1 MEALAMTL
9 ELPGQEPI
17 PVAMDPLRRSPAAEL
32 GLARTVIEATV
43 RVGLF
48 LVLVAWCFW
57 IARPFLVAVL
67 WGLILAI
74 AVHPGFCR
82 LCHLMGGRRRT
93 VAGLM
98 TLLALLMLI
107 GPLSLL
113 TLALIDNIGELAA
126 RLTAGAISV
135 PPPPPRLAALPLV
148 GEAAERLWSLA
159 SVNFL
164 AALEEVRPQL
174 ASLVRWL
181 LRLVAGVSLGALNF
195 MLAVVVAG
203 LLLAHDEQG
212 GRLAHAVARK
222 LAGARGPM
230 LALLAEQTVR
240 NVARGVLGTALIQS
254 TLAGLGLVLA
264 DVPGAAILTLV
275 CFLLWIVQIGPAI
288 LLIAAV
294 AYLFSTA
301 PMTVA
306 ILFTVWSVF
315 VALVDN
321 FLRPI
326 LIGRGSEVPLAVI
339 LTGVLGGLL
348 AHGLIGLFVGPIVLA
363 LGYELFRAW
372 LATTASQEH

>member
-1 MEALAMTL
+1 MTP
-9 ELPGQEPI
+9 ELPDQEPM
-17 PVAMDPLRRSPAAEL
+17 PTTSALPRRSALAEL
-32 GLARTVIEATV
+32 GLARTVIEATI
-43 RVGLF
+43 RVGLV

-67 WGLILAI
+67 WGLIIAI

-82 LCHLMGGRRRT
+82 LRSLMGGRGSAA
-93 VAGLM
+93 AGLL
-98 TLLALLMLI
+98 TLLALFMLI

-174 ASLVRWL
+174 ASLGRWL
-181 LRLVAGVSLGALNF
+181 LRLAAGVSLGALNF

-203 LLLAHDEQG
+203 LLLAHDGQG

-222 LAGARGPM
+222 LAGERGPM
-230 LALLAEQTVR
+230 LAHLAEQTVR

-264 DVPGAAILTLV
+264 GVPGAAILTLI
-275 CFLLWIVQIGPAI
+275 CFLLCVVQIGPAI
-288 LLIAAV
+288 LLIAAA

-306 ILFTVWSVF
+306 VLFTLWSVF

-372 LATTASQEH
+372 LATASQEQ

>member
-1 MEALAMTL
+1 MTL

-17 PVAMDPLRRSPAAEL
+17 PVAIDPPRRSPAAEL

-82 LCHLMGGRRRT
+82 LCDLMAGRRRT

-174 ASLVRWL
+174 ASLGRWL

-240 NVARGVLGTALIQS
+240 NVARGVLGTALI
-254 TLAGLGLVLA
+254 
-264 DVPGAAILTLV
+264 
-275 CFLLWIVQIGPAI
+275 
-288 LLIAAV
+288 
-294 AYLFSTA
+294 
-301 PMTVA
+301 
-306 ILFTVWSVF
+306 
-315 VALVDN
+315 
-321 FLRPI
+321 
-326 LIGRGSEVPLAVI
+326 
-339 LTGVLGGLL
+339 
-348 AHGLIGLFVGPIVLA
+348 
-363 LGYELFRAW
+363 
-372 LATTASQEH
+372 

>member
-17 PVAMDPLRRSPAAEL
+17 PVAMDPPRRSPAAEL

-82 LCHLMGGRRRT
+82 LCDLMAGRRRT

-174 ASLVRWL
+174 ASLGRWL

-275 CFLLWIVQIGPAI
+275 CFLLCIVQIGPAI

-306 ILFTVWSVF
+306 VLFTVWSVF

-321 FLRPI
+321 LLRPI

-339 LTGVLGGLL
+339 L
-348 AHGLIGLFVGPIVLA
+348 IP
-363 LGYELFRAW
+363 
-372 LATTASQEH
+372 SP

>member
-1 MEALAMTL
+1 MIL
-9 ELPGQEPI
+9 EQPGQEPI
-17 PVAMDPLRRSPAAEL
+17 PVAFDPPRRSLAAEL

-82 LCHLMGGRRRT
+82 LCDLMGGRRKT
-93 VAGLM
+93 AAGLM

-107 GPLSLL
+107 GPLGLL
-113 TLALIDNIGELAA
+113 TLALIDNIGDLAA
-126 RLTAGAISV
+126 QLTAGAVSV

-148 GEAAERLWSLA
+148 GEAAERLWRLA

-174 ASLVRWL
+174 ASLGRWL
-181 LRLVAGVSLGALNF
+181 LHLIAGVSLGALNF

-212 GRLAHAVARK
+212 GRLAHAVAQK

-230 LALLAEQTVR
+230 LAVLAEHTVR

-254 TLAGLGLVLA
+254 TLAGLGLVVA

-275 CFLLWIVQIGPAI
+275 CFLLCVVQLGPAI
-288 LLIAAV
+288 LLIGAI
-294 AYLFSTA
+294 AYLFATA

-321 FLRPI
+321 FLRPL

-339 LTGVLGGLL
+339 LIGVLGGLL

-372 LATTASQEH
+372 LTATALVER

>member
-1 MEALAMTL
+1 
-9 ELPGQEPI
+9 
-17 PVAMDPLRRSPAAEL
+17 
-32 GLARTVIEATV
+32 
-43 RVGLF
+43 
-48 LVLVAWCFW
+48 
-57 IARPFLVAVL
+57 VAVL

-82 LCHLMGGRRRT
+82 LCDLMAGRRRT

-174 ASLVRWL
+174 ASLGRWL

-275 CFLLWIVQIGPAI
+275 CFLLCIVQIGPAI

>member
-17 PVAMDPLRRSPAAEL
+17 PVAIDPPRRSPAAEL

-82 LCHLMGGRRRT
+82 LCDLMAGRRRT

-126 RLTAGAISV
+126 RLTAGVISV

-174 ASLVRWL
+174 ASLGRWL

-275 CFLLWIVQIGPAI
+275 CFLLCVVQIGPAI

-306 ILFTVWSVF
+306 VLFTVWSVF

-321 FLRPI
+321 LLRPI